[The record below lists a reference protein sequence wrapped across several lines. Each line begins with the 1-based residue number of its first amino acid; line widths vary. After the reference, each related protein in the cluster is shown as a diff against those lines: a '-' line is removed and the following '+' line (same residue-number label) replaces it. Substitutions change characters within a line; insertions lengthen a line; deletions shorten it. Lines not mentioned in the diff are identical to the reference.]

1 LKKIS
6 KKRDKSQAPKRLQQ
20 HPSKAKLV
28 LVASIIVLISVA
40 VYFNALSHGFV
51 YDDKMQVVENHWIKD
66 SKYVGDIFSTNTWGF
81 KGQRISNYYRP
92 FMYVVFMLNYRV
104 SGLNPVVFHG
114 VNVLF
119 HAGVSVLVF
128 IIAGV
133 LFREYWPST
142 PTSSLFPSFAA
153 ATLFSTHP
161 IHSEAVAW
169 VSGLPELAFTFF
181 CLLSLYLYIHSG
193 SKINGAYIVS
203 AISLFT
209 ATLFKETA
217 LTLPIILLAYDLS
230 FRKAQYS
237 LSDYMKRYLLFLTV
251 AGGYFLLRYHAL
263 GAFAPHKQHLE
274 LSAYQ
279 HIINIFPLFTQYL
292 QKLILPLNL
301 NAFHIFHPI
310 SSLFEVQGI
319 LSVVIATAFTASV
332 FVSWKKNRLVFFCLA
347 LIAIPLLPVLYI
359 AGVGEN
365 AFAERYLY
373 LPSVGFVFLI
383 SMAIMWAHVHMPKGT
398 MGFAAIP
405 LVITGI
411 YSIGTINR
419 NKDWKDDYTLYS
431 DMVRK
436 SPDGA
441 IPHANLGTILDERGQ
456 IERAIEHYQVAIRFK
471 PDFAEAHNNL
481 GVAYGKKGYLDQAI
495 DQFERVLQFNANDA
509 EAFNNL
515 GLAYALKGS
524 TDKAINQY
532 ERALQVNPYFAQAH
546 DNLGLAY
553 AHKRLI
559 ERAIPHHE
567 RAIALNP
574 EFAEAHN
581 NLGLAYAMK
590 GMTDESIDQFRMAV
604 SLKPDYAEAHN
615 NLGVAYGNN
624 GLLDES
630 IRQFEAAA
638 RLNPAFGGNLDNA
651 REMKRLRERQ
661 GKEE

>member
-1 LKKIS
+1 M
-6 KKRDKSQAPKRLQQ
+6 
-20 HPSKAKLV
+20 
-28 LVASIIVLISVA
+28 LVAIIIVLISVA

-66 SKYVGDIFSTNTWGF
+66 VKYVGDIFSTNTWGF
-81 KGQRISNYYRP
+81 KGPKISNYYRP
-92 FMYVVFMLNYRV
+92 FMHVVFMLNYRI
-104 SGLNPVVFHG
+104 SGLNPVTFHG

-128 IIAGV
+128 FLAGT
-133 LFREYWPST
+133 LFKEFWS
-142 PTSSLFPSFAA
+142 PTSTSYLFPSFAA
-153 ATLFSTHP
+153 ATLFATHP
-161 IHSEAVAW
+161 IHTEAVAW
-169 VSGLPELAFTFF
+169 VSGLPELSFTFF
-181 CLLSLYLYIHSG
+181 LILSLYLYIRSE
-193 SKINGAYIVS
+193 SMLKGAYIASV
-203 AISLFT
+203 ISFLT
-209 ATLFKETA
+209 ATFFKETA
-217 LTLPIILLAYDLS
+217 LTLPIILVAYDLS

-237 LSDYMKRYLLFLTV
+237 ISDYLKRYAPFV
-251 AGGYFLLRYHAL
+251 FIAGVYLILRFHVL
-263 GAFAPHKQHLE
+263 GAFAPHKHHME
-274 LSAYQ
+274 LSSYQ
-279 HIINIFPLFTQYL
+279 YFINVFALFSQYL
-292 QKLILPLNL
+292 EKLLLPINL
-301 NAFHIFHPI
+301 NAFHTFHPI
-310 SSLFEVQGI
+310 SSLFEIKGI
-319 LSVVIATAFTASV
+319 ISIIVGAAFTGIA
-332 FVSWKKNRLVFFCLA
+332 FLSWKKNKSVFFCLA
-347 LIAIPLLPVLYI
+347 LVAIPLIPVLYI
-359 AGVGEN
+359 PGVGEN
-365 AFAERYLY
+365 TFAERYLY
-373 LPSVGFVFLI
+373 LPSVGFVLLI
-383 SMAIMWAHVHMPKGT
+383 SLVLMWARVHMPGGAK
-398 MGFAAIP
+398 GFAAIP

-441 IPHANLGTILDERGQ
+441 IPHANFGNILDERGQ

-532 ERALQVNPYFAQAH
+532 EHALQVNPYFAQAH

-553 AHKRLI
+553 MQKGLT
-559 ERAIPHHE
+559 ERAIQHFQQ
-567 RAIALNP
+567 AIALYP
-574 EFAEAHN
+574 EFAQAHN

-630 IRQFEAAA
+630 IRHFETAT
-638 RLNPAFGGNLDNA
+638 RLNRTFGGNLDNA
-651 REMKRLRERQ
+651 REMKRMRERP
-661 GKEE
+661 